1 MIEFEIGNLPAAIYF
16 EIWLWLYQ
24 NDIGDMRE
32 RVLEKENVDVVILT
46 EKEAT
51 FVALR
56 WL

>member
-32 RVLEKENVDVVILT
+32 RVLEKENVDVVTLT